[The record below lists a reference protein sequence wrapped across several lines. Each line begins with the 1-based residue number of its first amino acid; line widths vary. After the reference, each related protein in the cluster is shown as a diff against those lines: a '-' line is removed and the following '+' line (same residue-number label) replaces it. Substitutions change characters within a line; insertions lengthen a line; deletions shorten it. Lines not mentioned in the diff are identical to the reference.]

1 MESYSPQSGLS
12 TELRIMLAKSAYSVT
27 IWNSLQSP
35 SGVVMEQPRQSIKL
49 NNDQD
54 ENALLDAAL
63 NALAKAMKALNFYP
77 PEHPQREECLSAA
90 FGQLVNLVRD
100 DELILLWSRDGCTVA
115 DRAALKSTSTTAKAL
130 AREMLTRKLQRLIIL
145 PQLSLPDLKAFL
157 AIVSA
162 DAAAIYDGGGIEAEM
177 LRSGITT
184 IGANEVDLSLLK
196 GLQPEEPESREEEA
210 GLLTGSAEQE
220 PAEQAEQSEE
230 GEEEEPL
237 DVRFSQLG
245 MDILLGMLKAEKKE
259 AQFLQVAREVIDA
272 AEELKRQ
279 GAFETLPP
287 AIEVLL
293 DVQAEE
299 QRPAAQREFIRYAL
313 EQISG
318 GAMTAYLL
326 ESIEERSAEN
336 EAMLDRLCAVIGHSL
351 AYPLIQR
358 LCVAESLHA
367 RKAIAI
373 ALTRSGVAALPALI
387 PMLKDERWYV
397 VRNMVTILGEIGSVE
412 AVSALQ
418 LVVRHPEP
426 KVRKEIIKALL
437 KINSQGAAQTIISLL
452 DDEDEEVVWQAIYSL
467 GTIRSRAAVRPLLE
481 ILTVP
486 DAFLKE
492 LALKKNALAAIGRI
506 GDRQATATLLDIIG
520 RRGWLAPGRWQE
532 LKIATAAA
540 LGQLGDETAIPLLK
554 KLARRN
560 TPLGSACGD
569 AADNLERLAK

>member
-1 MESYSPQSGLS
+1 M
-12 TELRIMLAKSAYSVT
+12 T
-27 IWNSLQSP
+27 
-35 SGVVMEQPRQSIKL
+35 QPTQGIKL
-49 NNDQD
+49 NYDKD

-77 PEHPQREECLSAA
+77 PEHPQREECLSVA
-90 FGQLVNLVRD
+90 FAHLVNLVRD

-115 DRAALKSTSTTAKAL
+115 DQGSLKSTSTTAKAL

-184 IGANEVDLSLLK
+184 IGVNEVDLSLLK
-196 GLQPEEPESREEEA
+196 GLQSEEAEIREEE
-210 GLLTGSAEQE
+210 GILLTGSDEQ
-220 PAEQAEQSEE
+220 EQAEN

-237 DVRFSQLG
+237 DTKFSQLG

-272 AEELKRQ
+272 AEELKQQ

-299 QRPAAQREFIRYAL
+299 QRPAAQREFIRYTL

-318 GAMTAYLL
+318 GVMTAYLL
-326 ESIEERSAEN
+326 ERIEERSAEN

-373 ALTRSGVAALPALI
+373 ALTRSGAAALPALI

-437 KINSQGAAQTIISLL
+437 KINSQGATQTIISLL
-452 DDEDEEVVWQAIYSL
+452 ADEDQEVVWQAIYSL
-467 GTIRSRAAVRPLLE
+467 GTIRSRAAVRPLLD
-481 ILTVP
+481 IITVP

-492 LALKKNALAAIGRI
+492 LALKKNAVAAIGRI

-532 LKIATAAA
+532 LKIASAAA

>member
-1 MESYSPQSGLS
+1 
-12 TELRIMLAKSAYSVT
+12 MLAKSAYSVT
-27 IWNSLQSP
+27 IWNSLPSH
-35 SGVVMEQPRQSIKL
+35 SGVVMAQPDLSTKL

-54 ENALLDAAL
+54 ENVLLDAAL

-77 PEHPQREECLSAA
+77 PEHPQREESVSVA
-90 FGQLVNLVRD
+90 FAQLVNLVRD
-100 DELILLWSRDGCTVA
+100 DELILLWSRDACTVA
-115 DRAALKSTSTTAKAL
+115 DRASLKSTSTTAKAL

-145 PQLSLPDLKAFL
+145 PWLSLPDLKAFL

-162 DAAAIYDGGGIEAEM
+162 DAAGIYAGGGIEAEM
-177 LRSGITT
+177 LRSGINS
-184 IGANEVDLSLLK
+184 IGVNEVDLSLLK
-196 GLQPEEPESREEEA
+196 GLHAEEADRPEEEA
-210 GLLTGSAEQE
+210 VLPTGSVEQE
-220 PAEQAEQSEE
+220 QVEE

-237 DVRFSQLG
+237 DIKFSLLG

-259 AQFLQVAREVIDA
+259 PQFLQVAREVIDS

-279 GAFETLPP
+279 GAFETLLPV
-287 AIEVLL
+287 IEVLL
-293 DVQAEE
+293 DVHAEE
-299 QRPAAQREFIRYAL
+299 QRPATQREFIRYAL
-313 EQISG
+313 EQITG

-326 ESIEERSAEN
+326 ERIEERSAEN

-358 LCVAESLHA
+358 LCVAEALHA

-373 ALTRSGVAALPALI
+373 ALTRSGEAALPALL

-412 AVSALQ
+412 AVSALHM
-418 LVVRHPEP
+418 VVKHPEP
-426 KVRKEIIKALL
+426 KVRKEIIKSLL
-437 KINSQGAAQTIISLL
+437 KINSQSAEHTLIFLL
-452 DDEDEEVVWQAIYSL
+452 NDEDEDVVWQAIYSL
-467 GTIRSRAAVRPLLE
+467 GTIRSKAAIRPLLD
-481 ILTVP
+481 IIIAS

-506 GDRQATATLLDIIG
+506 GDRQATATLMDIIG
-520 RRGWLAPGRWQE
+520 SRGWLAPGRWQE
-532 LKIATAAA
+532 LKIATATA